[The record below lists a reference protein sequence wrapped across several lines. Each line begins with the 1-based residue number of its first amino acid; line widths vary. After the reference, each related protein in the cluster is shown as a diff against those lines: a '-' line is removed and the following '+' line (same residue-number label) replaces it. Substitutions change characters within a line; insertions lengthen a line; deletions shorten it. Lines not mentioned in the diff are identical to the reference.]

1 MIFGLFEEHGP
12 ITAFQL
18 SSDRSFEA
26 GEQQWA
32 LSIWNKQI
40 IHSGWVVKI
49 PNWSPVRTFCGG
61 EEANRVWSKQFER
74 SCEHSGPV
82 RAFKLSGEG
91 WQRPQRT
98 LPSCPHNHNPLKC
111 GDLVH
116 TSPRSWVHKWRKGIW
131 NINTIDPNQVGR
143 LAGQTELLLLVL
155 TKHPT
160 KLCNPFSW
168 VSETL
173 ITGVKMDESWRKPI
187 PKLNIFRRA
196 HLIFTPCLH
205 LDWWSNRF

>member
-18 SSDRSFEA
+18 SSDRSVEA

-40 IHSGWVVKI
+40 NHSGWVVKI
-49 PNWSPVRTFCGG
+49 PNRSPVRTFWGG
-61 EEANRVWSKQFER
+61 EEAKRVWSKQFER

-98 LPSCPHNHNPLKC
+98 LPSCPHNALKC
-111 GDLVH
+111 VDRVR
-116 TSPRSWVHKWRKGIW
+116 TRPVHK
-131 NINTIDPNQVGR
+131 N
-143 LAGQTELLLLVL
+143 LLLEFSKMQGRFMLHFALIIIIHSNVGTGCAVHL
-155 TKHPT
+155 TKIMG
-160 KLCNPFSW
+160 K
-168 VSETL
+168 
-173 ITGVKMDESWRKPI
+173 
-187 PKLNIFRRA
+187 
-196 HLIFTPCLH
+196 
-205 LDWWSNRF
+205 